1 MRRLN
6 LNAIILIGCVAV
18 FVLLAY
24 ERTTIA
30 QRELPSIFST
40 YDVGV
45 NGYRALFEVL
55 QTAGVPV
62 WRFERPLGELDRS
75 VRTLV
80 ITGYEYEDELRA
92 KPLDAND
99 AAFLR
104 NFVRNGGRLVAID
117 PEFAGTSDA
126 APGVG
131 STVSSAGHDAIVIA
145 RNGLTDGVAR
155 VRGSIDWIFPLR
167 ERGLPLLAND
177 KGMVAVWYRFGRGD
191 VVAITAPALFGND
204 QLRNSDNLRFA
215 YNVIAGRGI
224 VAFDEY
230 VHGYSDNLSMWGVL
244 PAPVRDAVWIV
255 VGIVLIAL
263 IGANVPFAPPYL
275 PESAGDRTSSDYITA
290 IAALMRRSRRR
301 PPDDDVL
308 RQATIDFQR
317 RKEHA

>member
-1 MRRLN
+1 MTRLN
-6 LNAIILIGCVAV
+6 LNAIILIGCSAV

-30 QRELPSIFST
+30 QRERPSTFST

-55 QTAGVPV
+55 AAAGVPV
-62 WRFERPLGELDRS
+62 RRFERPLTELDGS

-80 ITGYEYEDELRA
+80 ITGYEYEDEFRA

-104 NFVRNGGRLVAID
+104 NFVRSGGRLVAID

-131 STVSSAGHDAIVIA
+131 STVIAAGRDAIVVA
-145 RNGLTDGVAR
+145 RNGLTGGVAR
-155 VRGSIDWIFPLR
+155 VSGSIGWIFPFR
-167 ERGLPLLAND
+167 ERGLPLLANE

-204 QLRNSDNLRFA
+204 QLRNADNLRFA

-230 VHGYSDNLSMWGVL
+230 VHGYSDNPTMWGVL
-244 PAPVRDAVWIV
+244 PAPVRSAVWIV
-255 VGIVLIAL
+255 AGIVLIAL
-263 IGANVPFAPPYL
+263 IGANVPFAPPFL
-275 PESAGDRTSSDYITA
+275 PESAGDRTSSDYIAA